1 METALQAFKPGR
13 AWLGE
18 PRSVPLSIAHRGASA
33 YAFDNTLRAYEIAHE
48 LGADMW
54 EVDVR
59 LTVDRVP
66 VAFHDEDLKAI
77 CGLDLKVADVT
88 AARLQALTAESGR
101 EAPLFSQIAGL
112 AARLGAGIYLDAKEG
127 EAASLAIAELLAHR
141 IERVIVGANT
151 SDYASELIAGGCP
164 YPVSILVGVGKDPF
178 PIADQC
184 GAEIVHPCWERAGQR
199 PDRLLDE
206 AFFARARERGLPVV
220 TWHEERV
227 DVVEALV
234 KMPILGICS
243 DQPEMVARFARS
255 AVTSPEI
262 VCHRGACKVAP
273 ENTLA
278 SAKAAWA
285 AGFDYVEIDV
295 QETADGQLVVH
306 HDATLDRTTSGSGAI
321 TEKTG
326 AELALLDAGCKFDPF
341 FEGESIPPLCAV
353 LETALR
359 MGGKLYVELKQAD
372 PHQTVSKVL
381 RMMAA
386 EDVFFWAQDVGR
398 LRAIHDAFPQAK
410 LMVRAEDF
418 ESLETCL
425 STFRSG
431 IVEFNATNAGPA
443 AFDAVRAAGRKAM
456 IAYMGNDPSEIKRL
470 LALKPDLF
478 NVNEPFLVA
487 RMLGKSL

>member
-1 METALQAFKPGR
+1 M
-13 AWLGE
+13 
-18 PRSVPLSIAHRGASA
+18 
-33 YAFDNTLRAYEIAHE
+33 
-48 LGADMW
+48 
-54 EVDVR
+54 
-59 LTVDRVP
+59 
-66 VAFHDEDLKAI
+66 
-77 CGLDLKVADVT
+77 
-88 AARLQALTAESGR
+88 
-101 EAPLFSQIAGL
+101 
-112 AARLGAGIYLDAKEG
+112 
-127 EAASLAIAELLAHR
+127 
-141 IERVIVGANT
+141 IVGANT

-206 AFFARARERGLPVV
+206 AFFARARDRGLPVV

-255 AVTSPEI
+255 TVTSPEI

-326 AELALLDAGCKFDPF
+326 AELALLDAGRKFDPF
-341 FEGESIPPLCAV
+341 FEGESIPPVCAV

-386 EDVFFWAQDVGR
+386 EDVFFWAHDVGR

-418 ESLETCL
+418 ESSTRASPPSVPGL
-425 STFRSG
+425 SNSMRRM
-431 IVEFNATNAGPA
+431 P
-443 AFDAVRAAGRKAM
+443 VRQPLTR
-456 IAYMGNDPSEIKRL
+456 
-470 LALKPDLF
+470 
-478 NVNEPFLVA
+478 
-487 RMLGKSL
+487 